1 MSNLLK
7 SKPETLTNK
16 QRYLLTMS
24 NQAQK
29 MSDCE
34 GQIVEIDA
42 WALYEDEDSK
52 TGEMKEILSI
62 LTADG
67 DVLATI
73 SPTFKKDFWNMASA
87 FGDDLQKIR
96 IVSGLSKNGRKYI
109 TCEYAD

>member
-1 MSNLLK
+1 MSNLLR
-7 SKPETLTNK
+7 SNPETLTNK

-24 NQAQK
+24 NRAQK

-34 GQIVEIDA
+34 EQIVEIAA
-42 WALYEDEDSK
+42 WALYEDQDSK

-73 SPTFKKDFWNMASA
+73 SPTFKKDFLNMVDA
-87 FGDDLQKIR
+87 FGDELQKIR
-96 IVSGLSKNGRKYI
+96 IVAGNSKNGRKYI
-109 TCEYAD
+109 TCEYAE